1 MLTEA
6 PWETELT
13 ELLGELSSA
22 QDELLGVLNRKLE
35 LLAVADAVGMEKLLP
50 TEEALADR
58 LQNCY
63 QRRLEMLDRAKQ
75 HGLPADSLR
84 SLTGAIPGE
93 RRKVLQAQVDQAA
106 GKSRL
111 LQHQSLTNW
120 VVVQRTLLHLA
131 QLLEIIATGGR
142 LRPTYGKDETAGS
155 GGALL
160 DHAA

>member
-1 MLTEA
+1 MTDM

-22 QDELLGVLNRKLE
+22 QDELLVVLNRKLE
-35 LLAVADAVGMEKLLP
+35 LLAATDAAGLEQLLP
-50 TEEALADR
+50 TEQALSDR
-58 LQNCY
+58 LQACY
-63 QRRLEMLDRAKQ
+63 QRRLVMLERAKLQ
-75 HGLPADSLR
+75 GLPSDSLR
-84 SLTGAIPGE
+84 SLTGALPGD
-93 RRKVLQAQVDQAA
+93 RRKSLQAQVDQAA

-142 LRPTYGKDETAGS
+142 LRPTYGDGETAGS

-160 DHAA
+160 DSAA